1 MGEVAERSEDGEG
14 KQGCKALS
22 YYFLIKIF
30 DFNQEGIA

>member
-1 MGEVAERSEDGEG
+1 MQTQIKPQLDKR
-14 KQGCKALS
+14 LHFPFS